1 MRLIRRAALA
11 ALIAL
16 AIVPAHATD
25 WPTKPVTIYVTTA
38 AGGNTDLMARMAAE
52 HLSAKLGKPFVVE
65 NRPSAGGAQ
74 ASGAVVNAAPDG
86 YSLLF
91 TPSSAILL
99 APLVQKMGFDPD
111 KSLTPV
117 TNVGTG
123 SQVIAIKRSLPVN
136 NLAEFLAY
144 AKANPGKLNFAAAG
158 TNNISHLAPLLLF
171 KRAGAEVV
179 MVPSR
184 GEPQA
189 IADLIAGNVDFYFG
203 NTSVLLAQR
212 EHPAIRLLAV
222 GTAERIP
229 SAPDLPT
236 ASETAPG
243 LRVRVVER
251 LPGAERHARSHHRQA
266 ARCRHRDGAGR
277 RRFRRASRRSAF
289 CRAGRPRSRLPPRS
303 RAIAGISPRPSRR
316 RAFRRPDHEHDPDQL
331 ARSGFRK

>member
-1 MRLIRRAALA
+1 MKLTRRAALA
-11 ALIAL
+11 L
-16 AIVPAHATD
+16 AAAMTFAAPAHASTD

-38 AGGNTDLMARMAAE
+38 AGGNTDMMARLAAE
-52 HLSAKLGKPFVVE
+52 HLTAKFGKPFVVE
-65 NRPSAGGAQ
+65 NRPSAGGAA

-99 APLVQKMGFDPD
+99 APLVQKMAFDPD

-123 SQVIAIKRSLPVN
+123 SQVIAVKRSLPIT

-158 TNNISHLAPLLLF
+158 TNNLSHLAPLLLF
-171 KRAGAEVV
+171 KLAGAEVV

-184 GEPQA
+184 GESAA

-203 NTSVLLAQR
+203 NTSILLAQR

-222 GTAERIP
+222 GTAQRVA
-229 SAPDLPT
+229 SAPDLPS
-236 ASETAPG
+236 ASETVPG
-243 LRVRVVER
+243 FVFASWNGFLVPNGTPDAITDKLR
-251 LPGAERHARSHHRQA
+251 
-266 ARCRHRDGAGR
+266 D
-277 RRFRRASRRSAF
+277 
-289 CRAGRPRSRLPPRS
+289 
-303 RAIAGISPRPSRR
+303 AIAAWVKTPEISDRLNKLGIIPGGQTKEQVAT
-316 RAFRRPDHEHDPDQL
+316 AFAAD
-331 ARSGFRK
+331 RKNLGEAVKAAGIPAP

>member
-1 MRLIRRAALA
+1 MKLTRRATLATLA
-11 ALIAL
+11 AAMTF
-16 AIVPAHATD
+16 AAPAHASTD

-38 AGGNTDLMARMAAE
+38 AGGNTDMMARLAAE
-52 HLSAKLGKPFVVE
+52 HLTAKFGKPFVVE
-65 NRPSAGGAQ
+65 NRPSAGGAA

-99 APLVQKMGFDPD
+99 APLVQKMAFDPD

-123 SQVIAIKRSLPVN
+123 SQVIAVKRSLPIT

-158 TNNISHLAPLLLF
+158 TNNLSHLAPLLLF
-171 KRAGAEVV
+171 KLAGAEVV

-184 GEPQA
+184 GESAA

-203 NTSVLLAQR
+203 NTSILLAQR

-222 GTAERIP
+222 GTAQRVA
-229 SAPDLPT
+229 SAPDLPS
-236 ASETAPG
+236 ASETVPG
-243 LRVRVVER
+243 FVFASWNGFLVPNGTPDAITDKLR
-251 LPGAERHARSHHRQA
+251 
-266 ARCRHRDGAGR
+266 D
-277 RRFRRASRRSAF
+277 
-289 CRAGRPRSRLPPRS
+289 
-303 RAIAGISPRPSRR
+303 AIAAWVKTPEISDRLNKLGIIPGGQTKEQVAA
-316 RAFRRPDHEHDPDQL
+316 AFAAD
-331 ARSGFRK
+331 RKNLGEAVKAAGIPAP